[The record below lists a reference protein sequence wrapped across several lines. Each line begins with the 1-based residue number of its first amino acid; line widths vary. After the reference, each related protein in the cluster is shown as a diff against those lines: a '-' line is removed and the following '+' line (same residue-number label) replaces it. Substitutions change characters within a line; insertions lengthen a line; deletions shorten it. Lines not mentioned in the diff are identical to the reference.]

1 MKLAIIGSR
10 TCPPVD
16 IEAYL
21 KYIPDTIVSGGAIGA
36 DTYAKEFAIKHNLK
50 LIEFLPD
57 YEKYGRKA
65 PLVRNKL
72 IVEECDCLIAF
83 WDGKSRGTGH
93 MISFAKRRGLDV
105 SIFDFTTRNTFHEVH
120 QSASKTSPDNAI
132 STTDNKKTTFRR

>member
-10 TCPPVD
+10 TCPPID
-16 IEAYL
+16 IAAHL
-21 KYIPDTIVSGGAIGA
+21 KYIPDTIISGGAIGA

-83 WDGKSRGTGH
+83 WDGKSRGTK
-93 MISFAKRRGLDV
+93 FTLDYAERLGKPTKIV
-105 SIFDFTTRNTFHEVH
+105 KI
-120 QSASKTSPDNAI
+120 
-132 STTDNKKTTFRR
+132 

>member
-10 TCPPVD
+10 SCPPID

-21 KYIPDTIVSGGAIGA
+21 KYIPDTIVSGGARGA
-36 DTYAKEFAIKHNLK
+36 DSYAREFAQKHNLN

-57 YEKYGRKA
+57 YNKYGRKA

-83 WDGKSRGTGH
+83 WDGESRGTKFTIDYAQKQGKPIKIVNYITNQ
-93 MISFAKRRGLDV
+93 ISRL
-105 SIFDFTTRNTFHEVH
+105 
-120 QSASKTSPDNAI
+120 
-132 STTDNKKTTFRR
+132 

>member
-10 TCPPVD
+10 TCPPID
-16 IEAYL
+16 IAAHL

-83 WDGKSRGTGH
+83 WDGKSRGTK
-93 MISFAKRRGLDV
+93 FTLDYAKELGKPTKRV
-105 SIFDFTTRNTFHEVH
+105 QI
-120 QSASKTSPDNAI
+120 
-132 STTDNKKTTFRR
+132 